1 VYGIVASLGLVD
13 VGPVAATPT
22 DWLRLLAVPAFVW
35 AAYRD
40 IQVRRVPNDTW
51 VPLTLLALVLLVVDG
66 YAAWTTGEAA
76 LEAFL
81 VPTTVSVGLVVPLGY
96 AFWYF
101 GGFGGADAKALFVF
115 ALLYPT
121 YPAYLFGAVPVVPGT
136 LPAVEPPL
144 QVFSFTVL
152 TNAVLAGIAYPLG
165 VAAANVADGAVAR
178 RMFVARV
185 YATERLV
192 AAHGRLLRAADD
204 SDRDGGGLDLDALRM
219 YLRWRG
225 CTVADLRAAPD
236 ELRDPASVPA
246 DPNDPGDGAIGTVD
260 PAADEESGAD
270 VDSGD
275 GATGSDDGDGDAV
288 THADGG
294 PEPDDGARTDPQADD
309 EWGAAAFLDD
319 VEGSA
324 YGTTPEKLRTGLEL
338 ISTADRVWVSPGIP
352 FMVPLALGVVTAV
365 TVGDLLYVTFGV
377 VGLA

>member
-1 VYGIVASLGLVD
+1 MYGIVASLGLVD

-22 DWLRLLAVPAFVW
+22 DWLRLLVVPAFVW

-51 VPLTLLALVLLVVDG
+51 VPLTLLALLLLTVDA
-66 YAAWTTGEAA
+66 YAAWTTGAA
-76 LEAFL
+76 SFEAFL

-165 VAAANVADGAVAR
+165 VAAANVADGAVAP

-185 YATERLV
+185 YATDRLV
-192 AAHGRLLRAADD
+192 SAHGRLLRAAGG

-246 DPNDPGDGAIGTVD
+246 DPNDPGDGAIGTVEPVSD
-260 PAADEESGAD
+260 DDTEAVAEAPEN
-270 VDSGD
+270 GD
-275 GATGSDDGDGDAV
+275 GAV

-294 PEPDDGARTDPQADD
+294 PEADD

-324 YGTTPEKLRTGLEL
+324 YGTTPEQLRTGLEL
-338 ISTADRVWVSPGIP
+338 VATADRVWVSPGIP

-365 TVGDLLYVTFGV
+365 TVGDLLYVAFGV